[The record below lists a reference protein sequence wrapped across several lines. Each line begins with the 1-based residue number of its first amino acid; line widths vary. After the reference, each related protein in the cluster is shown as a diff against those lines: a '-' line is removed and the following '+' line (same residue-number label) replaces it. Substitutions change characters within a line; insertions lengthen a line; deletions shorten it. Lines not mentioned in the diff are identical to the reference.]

1 MGKEK
6 REGREEKRE
15 GKGKE
20 ERKVGEG
27 EFASLALG
35 GIDAPAYMYTITI
48 TITMRVFS
56 APLYTKPDREA
67 LQQS

>member
-1 MGKEK
+1 MLIFLDFGF
-6 REGREEKRE
+6 
-15 GKGKE
+15 
-20 ERKVGEG
+20 RK
-27 EFASLALG
+27 FAVDILEHMLQRL
-35 GIDAPAYMYTITI
+35 DAVTITI

>member
-1 MGKEK
+1 MKFRRDFGLDREYLQKATRHRQSVNGVAKYGHSCTGKLK
-6 REGREEKRE
+6 L
-15 GKGKE
+15 
-20 ERKVGEG
+20 V
-27 EFASLALG
+27 
-35 GIDAPAYMYTITI
+35 YVTITI